1 MRNGKQMARY
11 ITLAKKQLVAEKEY
25 GSMKKN
31 KYGLCNWK
39 TSTLCPLNP
48 KGFTLIE
55 AVAALFIFTLCLSL
69 FSVAAKQLSS
79 IQDAQLSDRQLEWHL
94 FLNQFEF
101 DLKES
106 QLKEVQSEKI
116 TFNRPVPKTDGV
128 EIVSYERRL
137 QKLLRKVGNEGYQP
151 MLMKLKEVYFHLD
164 QSFLTIK
171 VEFINGESYQS
182 QIDLT
187 DHIKGTNDE

>member
-1 MRNGKQMARY
+1 MVRY
-11 ITLAKKQLVAEKEY
+11 TTLAKKRLVDEKEY

-31 KYGLCNWK
+31 KYGLCKWK
-39 TSTLCPLNP
+39 TSTLYPLNP

-101 DLKES
+101 DLKEN

-116 TFNRPVPKTDGV
+116 TFNQPVPKKDGV
-128 EIVSYERRL
+128 ELVSYERRL

-151 MLMKLKEVYFHLD
+151 MLMELKTASFHLN

-187 DHIKGTNDE
+187 DHIKGANDE